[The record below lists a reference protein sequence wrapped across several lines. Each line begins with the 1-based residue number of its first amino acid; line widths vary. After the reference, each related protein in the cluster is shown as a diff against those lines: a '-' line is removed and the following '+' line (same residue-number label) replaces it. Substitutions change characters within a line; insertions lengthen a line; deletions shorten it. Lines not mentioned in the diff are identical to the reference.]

1 MDTDSFFIY
10 IESGD
15 FHKCIADDVEGWFD
29 TSNLNENDKNPL
41 PIGKESTRCFLP
53 SSKKVA
59 DFFKIELRGKIMKE
73 FCALRAKP
81 YAYILDDDNEK
92 EKKQRNK
99 KSE

>member
-1 MDTDSFFIY
+1 METEQNYVTWILIAFLFIL
-10 IESGD
+10 
-15 FHKCIADDVEGWFD
+15 KVEIFIRV
-29 TSNLNENDKNPL
+29 LLMMLKENDKKPL
-41 PIGKESTRCFLP
+41 PIGKESTRSFLP

-59 DFFKIELRGKIMKE
+59 DFLKIELRGKIMKE

-99 KSE
+99 KK